1 MADEPADNGRSLS
14 SSPSPW
20 RKRAV
25 SRVSG
30 EHSSLDTLTRE
41 SDADEG
47 ARREPLQRS
56 SSEYTR
62 LTSTSGGE
70 GSLSIP
76 SLSSS
81 TSVAEWLRGVSMS
94 DSASPK
100 YPTTPTAV
108 TAAAERY
115 RSSPQSCL
123 PSSCRAAMRP
133 ASKQAFKHTTRS
145 ATVPGCA
152 QARRNGSGV
161 GATAAEGGRPRASS
175 TDKATTEMGEA
186 RVAEGSFDSGGS
198 GAARP
203 CGMSLPP
210 MYGAAPLEVPP
221 PIQDERN
228 RLYEVLGMRRD
239 FTDPHELR
247 AAYKREALK
256 VHPDRVEAALQA
268 GSSSTEAGAASADE
282 LRQACLER
290 FQEVQLAFQTLSDP
304 MRRHIYDTFGYRC
317 IRDQRLTNMVIQ
329 LSAYFR
335 RSSDY
340 SKRYRARLK
349 QLQRLRHESSGTWDA
364 DDFTPRYGFT
374 GLCGPAFAWWDNGCS
389 VERATRRGL
398 EKCLVKLPPMGDAP
412 SRDRVPCG
420 TVTMPSR
427 PLRQMPP
434 RSATM
439 SALPPS
445 AVRRPSPPPPPAPV
459 PSRGDPMRCTPD
471 TADIVHEIWLDLAD
485 FYNGRSLRVGVE
497 RKGFS
502 LSGDRCTQECLL
514 TVDVERGARDGDSVV
529 FPGCADASEPGAE
542 PGAVVIVLREKRH
555 PRLRR
560 VDDDLHMRKRISLA
574 EALCGYSFPLRLLDG
589 RTVMVQSGDGCVTRP
604 GCVRRLRGKGM
615 PRRDSASGGHEA
627 GKDHQAYGDLFIEFD
642 VYWPRNGV
650 VTGSVRECIMAALA
664 SLGPDAWDM
673 GYGCGVAAVAT
684 TPDEPM
690 SEAIASSGCQS
701 PSAPSSDSGVPTPTG
716 TGSPPRTTRRASR
729 GDGSGSGGS
738 HEPTPSVD
746 TWSEDAAAEEE
757 EEEEEEAAD
766 AIDEVITAER
776 VSRQQADRVRPKALC
791 TLCKARMG
799 AEEPSAA
806 PPAMMTLNV
815 PEAQQRSRSGERP
828 PAGL

>member
-1 MADEPADNGRSLS
+1 MAGKPADNGRSSSSS
-14 SSPSPW
+14 SSPW
-20 RKRAV
+20 WKRAV

-30 EHSSLDTLTRE
+30 ERSSLETLTRE
-41 SDADEG
+41 SDAEEG
-47 ARREPLQRS
+47 AQREPPQRS

-62 LTSTSGGE
+62 LTSASGAE

-100 YPTTPTAV
+100 HSTTPTAV
-108 TAAAERY
+108 AAAAAERY

-123 PSSCRAAMRP
+123 PSSCRAAIRP
-133 ASKQAFKHTTRS
+133 SSKQTFKHTMRS
-145 ATVPGCA
+145 AAVPGCA
-152 QARRNGSGV
+152 LAGRNGSGV

-175 TDKATTEMGEA
+175 TDKATAEMGEA
-186 RVAEGSFDSGGS
+186 WVADGSFDSSRSGGS

-203 CGMSLPP
+203 CGMLLPP
-210 MYGAAPLEVPP
+210 IYGAAPLAMPP

-228 RLYEVLGMRRD
+228 RLYEVLGVRRD

-256 VHPDRVEAALQA
+256 YHPDRVEAALQA
-268 GSSSTEAGAASADE
+268 GSSSAEAGTVSADE
-282 LRQACLER
+282 LRQACLGR

-304 MRRHIYDTFGYRC
+304 MRRHIYDTFGYSC

-389 VERATRRGL
+389 VERATRHGL
-398 EKCLVKLPPMGDAP
+398 EKCLVKLPPMSDAP
-412 SRDRVPCG
+412 SQDRRPCG
-420 TVTMPSR
+420 MVTMPSR

-439 SALPPS
+439 SALPSS
-445 AVRRPSPPPPPAPV
+445 AVRRPSPPPPAPV
-459 PSRGDPMRCTPD
+459 PSRGSPMRCTPD

-502 LSGDRCTQECLL
+502 LSGDRCTEDCLL

-574 EALCGYSFPLRLLDG
+574 EALCGYSFPLKLLDG

-615 PRRDSASGGHEA
+615 PRRDGASGGHEA
-627 GKDHQAYGDLFIEFD
+627 EKEHPAYGDLFIEFD
-642 VYWPRNGV
+642 VYWPRSGV
-650 VTGSVRECIMAALA
+650 VTGPVREGIMAALA

-673 GYGCGVAAVAT
+673 GYGCGVAT

-690 SEAIASSGCQS
+690 AEAIASSGSQS
-701 PSAPSSDSGVPTPTG
+701 PSVPSSGSGAPTPTSA
-716 TGSPPRTTRRASR
+716 GSPTRTTRRGSR
-729 GDGSGSGGS
+729 GDGSGSGDS
-738 HEPTPSVD
+738 REPTPSVD
-746 TWSEDAAAEEE
+746 TWSEDA
-757 EEEEEEAAD
+757 EEEAAD
-766 AIDEVITAER
+766 VIDEVITAER
-776 VSRQQADRVRPKALC
+776 VSRQQADRIRPKALC
-791 TLCKARMG
+791 TLCKARVG
-799 AEEPSAA
+799 AEEPNAA
-806 PPAMMTLNV
+806 PPATMTLNV
-815 PEAQQRSRSGERP
+815 PETQQQ
-828 PAGL
+828 